1 MSYLLSYTA
10 LTQGKVPVVPFGMP
24 YYIFYTILEMH
35 LHLFQIIKSTQMLL
49 TSFRECLT
57 IESPYTAF
65 GFYSNTSSCIN
76 SFIVWMSGRK
86 QEKVN
91 RGNYVLN

>member
-1 MSYLLSYTA
+1 MAYLLSYTA
-10 LTQGKVPVVPFGMP
+10 LTWRKVLVMPFVMP
-24 YYIFYTILEMH
+24 YYIFYTILEMY
-35 LHLFQIIKSTQMLL
+35 LRLFQIIKSTQMLL
-49 TSFRECLT
+49 TSFRACLT

-76 SFIVWMSGRK
+76 SFIVWMSDRK

>member
-10 LTQGKVPVVPFGMP
+10 LTQRKVPVVP
-24 YYIFYTILEMH
+24 YYIFYAILEMH

>member
-1 MSYLLSYTA
+1 MSYLSGYTA
-10 LTQGKVPVVPFGMP
+10 STWRKVLVVPFEMP
-24 YYIFYTILEMH
+24 CYIFYTILEMH
-35 LHLFQIIKSTQMLL
+35 LHLFQIVKSTQMLL
-49 TSFRECLT
+49 TSFRACLT

-65 GFYSNTSSCIN
+65 GFYSNASSCIN

-91 RGNYVLN
+91 RGSYVLN